1 MENVYKYWVANNRVY
16 MAQASYVDFDRY
28 PHLKD
33 NPDYKNNFEES
44 NTMVVA
50 DNVKMKKGL
59 FYFIDDNGD
68 VCSTDKE
75 HIYEAWNDWIEQNAV
90 YDKKVEYESQQALE
104 DEKIEKEIELRSN
117 IIELLKNNTEKFT
130 ASDIDARLKS
140 FDVDLVK
147 EICEELYHD
156 GTINRT
162 GNYRYYIFSED
173 IVTNENDNDEEE

>member
-1 MENVYKYWVANNRVY
+1 MSNDMNHHIKIYRNVFIGLLFLTGFTVG
-16 MAQASYVDFDRY
+16 ASYVDFDRY

-104 DEKIEKEIELRSN
+104 DEKIEKRLELRKN
-117 IIELLKNNTEKFT
+117 IINNSLLEH
-130 ASDIDARLKS
+130 L
-140 FDVDLVK
+140 
-147 EICEELYHD
+147 
-156 GTINRT
+156 
-162 GNYRYYIFSED
+162 
-173 IVTNENDNDEEE
+173 

>member
-1 MENVYKYWVANNRVY
+1 
-16 MAQASYVDFDRY
+16 
-28 PHLKD
+28 
-33 NPDYKNNFEES
+33 
-44 NTMVVA
+44 
-50 DNVKMKKGL
+50 MKKGL

-90 YDKKVEYESQQALE
+90 YNKKAEYESQQALE
-104 DEKIEKEIELRSN
+104 DEKIEKEIELRKN
-117 IIELLKNNTEKFT
+117 IIELLKNTTDKYT

-147 EICEELYHD
+147 EICEQLYHD

-162 GNYRYYIFSED
+162 GNYRYYIFSEN